1 MGGRGSAGGKGA
13 LAAPSV
19 GDKIMVADWFRVKI
33 DKPSY
38 SMTPHGGVIVGE
50 SASGKAFKVTFDTE
64 TLDGERD
71 ISFTRYVPKSVVKT
85 VAQYKR
91 DRAIERDRA
100 DKAYE
105 TGQQKY
111 EKLLNFAKGKVNVRN
126 KMRKDTIIA
135 KLKEAGYD
143 YKW

>member
-1 MGGRGSAGGKGA
+1 MGGRGSAGGKNT
-13 LAAPSV
+13 LAAPQV
-19 GDKIMVADWFRVKI
+19 GDEIRVADWFR
-33 DKPSY
+33 DKVDRPSY
-38 SMTPHGGVIVGE
+38 AMAPYGGRIIGE
-50 SASGKAFKVTFDTE
+50 SASRKAFKVSFDTE

-85 VAQYKR
+85 VAQ
-91 DRAIERDRA
+91 DERDRA
-100 DKAYE
+100 AEQKRYMKAYE
-105 TGQQKY
+105 TGKQKY
-111 EKLLNFAKGKVNVRN
+111 EKLLSFAKGKVNVRN